1 MKDFHFYQDVKAT
14 IWARRKFT
22 ITAESE
28 EEALK
33 YVKEHRKDDVY
44 GLMDND
50 SNIYVYDNEYL
61 TETEEPM
68 TVEENGGCS
77 TIEWSRCGS
86 TAILCD
92 NL

>member
-1 MKDFHFYQDVKAT
+1 MKDFYFYQDVKAT
-14 IWARRKFT
+14 IWVRRKFT

-28 EEALK
+28 DEVLK
-33 YVKEHRKDDVY
+33 YVNEHRKDDVY
-44 GLMDND
+44 DLMDND
-50 SNIYVYDNEYL
+50 SNIHVYDNEYL
-61 TETEEPM
+61 IETEEPM

-77 TIEWSRCGS
+77 TIEWIRRRP